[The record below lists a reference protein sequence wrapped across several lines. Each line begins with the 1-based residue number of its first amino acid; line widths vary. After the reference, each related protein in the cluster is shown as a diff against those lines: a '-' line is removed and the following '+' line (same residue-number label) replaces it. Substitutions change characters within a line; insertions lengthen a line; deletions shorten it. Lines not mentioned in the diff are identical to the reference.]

1 VDSVSTMFAII
12 IPKNIQATAITAPI
26 PSDGQCIVSLDD
38 CVVVFNDGSLE
49 SIFLIFS
56 TRKFSVVLS
65 SSKKKLGTLSFE
77 DGSES
82 GFMFALKNHIDLG
95 LYNIQKSKIT

>member
-1 VDSVSTMFAII
+1 MFAII
-12 IPKNIQATAITAPI
+12 MPKNIQAIAITAPI
-26 PSDGQCIVSLDD
+26 PSDGQCIVSLDG

-56 TRKFSVVLS
+56 TREFSVVLS

-82 GFMFALKNHIDLG
+82 GFMLALKNHIDLG
-95 LYNIQKSKIT
+95 LYNTQKSKRT

>member
-1 VDSVSTMFAII
+1 
-12 IPKNIQATAITAPI
+12 
-26 PSDGQCIVSLDD
+26 
-38 CVVVFNDGSLE
+38 
-49 SIFLIFS
+49 LIFS

-82 GFMFALKNHIDLG
+82 GFMFALKNHVDLG